1 MSGQRAYGSTLTA
14 LRTLVRSAAGPGS
27 RLPTERELSGRLGV
41 NRATV
46 RKALARLE
54 LEGVITR
61 EVGRGTFVGDAAA
74 PDDAAP
80 GASPIELIEAR
91 HVLEPVVVREAALR
105 ARRSDLDRL
114 QLCLDRAEAAQDFA
128 TFEEWDAALH
138 DALAEAT
145 HNPVFVQVMRML
157 RAMRSTPEWNALKR
171 SAYSLELRD
180 HYNREHRE
188 IFEIAGAALPG
199 DSGSGVVTS
208 GGLAAGD
215 LTHLVVDLDRYP
227 GSDVA
232 GTRMTRILSYL
243 GGNFFLV
250 NADRTTSRATRSDT
264 TCGPSNNG
272 GPALPGLPVSLP

>member
-1 MSGQRAYGSTLTA
+1 MSGQRAYGPTLTA

-27 RLPTERELSGRLGV
+27 RLPTERELSDRLGV

-54 LEGVITR
+54 LEGAITR
-61 EVGRGTFVGDAAA
+61 EVGRGTFIGDAPA
-74 PDDAAP
+74 PEDVAP
-80 GASPIELIEAR
+80 CASPIELIEAR
-91 HVLEPVVVREAALR
+91 HALEPVVAREAALR
-105 ARRSDLDRL
+105 ARQSDLDRL
-114 QLCLDRAEAAQDFA
+114 RLCLDRAESAQDFA

-188 IFEIAGAALPG
+188 IFEAIAGRDA
-199 DSGSGVVTS
+199 GSAERAMLRHMQSVHGTIRR
-208 GGLAAGD
+208 GLWAQPE
-215 LTHLVVDLDRYP
+215 VSP
-227 GSDVA
+227 GSSPNQVA
-232 GTRMTRILSYL
+232 AQG
-243 GGNFFLV
+243 
-250 NADRTTSRATRSDT
+250 A
-264 TCGPSNNG
+264 
-272 GPALPGLPVSLP
+272 